1 MQEGVIRLADVL
13 RYLSP
18 EVVHIWQDGSILA
31 TGAAAVLAGVPR
43 IILGARTM
51 PPTDRHDREKPEYH
65 PIFQGLLRE
74 PGVTLISNSRLV
86 AGRYADW
93 LEIDRSAVRVI
104 PNGVAP
110 PELAPEPAS
119 VELAKS
125 LPNPGERFVVGAVNR
140 FAEVKR
146 PLLWIDCA
154 AAILAKCPEA
164 YFVMV
169 GKGPLLEASMAYA
182 RALGLEDRIIFTGA
196 TPDVGFWFSQMD
208 VLLLLSRYEGL
219 PNVLIEAQMCGVPVV
234 TTPSGGSAEALAA
247 GITGSVLDS
256 IEIESPDAVADIVL
270 SWRRTG
276 EAREALGKALNE
288 WASSQF
294 SVDRMLELTV
304 QTYME

>member
-1 MQEGVIRLADVL
+1 
-13 RYLSP
+13 
-18 EVVHIWQDGSILA
+18 
-31 TGAAAVLAGVPR
+31 
-43 IILGARTM
+43 M
-51 PPTDRHDREKPEYH
+51 PPTDRHDRERPEYH
-65 PIFQGLLRE
+65 PIFRGLLGE
-74 PGVTLISNSRLV
+74 PGVTLVSNSRLV

-93 LEIDRSAVRVI
+93 LEIDRGAVRVI

-110 PELAPEPAS
+110 PDPKPIEKSLA
-119 VELAKS
+119 LAKS

-154 AAILAKCPEA
+154 AAILARCPEA

-169 GKGPLLEASMAYA
+169 GAGPLLEAAIAHA
-182 RALGLEDRIIFTGA
+182 RTLGLQDRIIFTGA
-196 TPDVGFWFSQMD
+196 TPDVGYWFSQMD

-234 TTPSGGSAEALAA
+234 TTPSGGSAEALLP
-247 GITGSVLDS
+247 GTTGTVLNA
-256 IEIESPDAVADIVL
+256 IEIESPEEVADAVLA
-270 SWRRTG
+270 WRRDP
-276 EAREALGKALNE
+276 ESREALGKVLME